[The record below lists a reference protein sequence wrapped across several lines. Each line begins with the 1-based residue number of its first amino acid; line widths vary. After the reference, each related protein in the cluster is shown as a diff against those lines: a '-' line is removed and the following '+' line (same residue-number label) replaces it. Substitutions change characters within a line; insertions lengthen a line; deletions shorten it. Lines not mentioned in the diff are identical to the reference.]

1 MSLRHILIALGD
13 PLVELQVAPNGL
25 EVDVRD
31 VVIMD
36 PDDPPDVAQGDL
48 ALLIGARGR
57 AALPLIRAAGRA
69 KAAAVAVK
77 ESSQALEQA
86 ATDAGVAL
94 LEVRPEVRWG
104 HLESLAKG
112 VLTTTTDDGE
122 VLGDLF
128 ALAQTIATLTGG
140 IVSIEDTASRVL
152 AYSRSSDEV
161 DELQPSSRSSAARAR
176 SRT

>member
-1 MSLRHILIALGD
+1 MLIALGD

-36 PDDPPDVAQGDL
+36 PDDPPDVAAGDL

-94 LEVRPEVRWG
+94 LEVRPEVER
-104 HLESLAKG
+104 HA
-112 VLTTTTDDGE
+112 
-122 VLGDLF
+122 
-128 ALAQTIATLTGG
+128 I
-140 IVSIEDTASRVL
+140 
-152 AYSRSSDEV
+152 
-161 DELQPSSRSSAARAR
+161 
-176 SRT
+176 